1 MKKLVLVLLFS
12 LSQGLLAYESDQHTV
27 PEVELAD
34 VGSDMSVFIYNQV
47 TTAVKKINKDIKEL
61 PTKIESLELQI
72 IKEEKPKKVL
82 KLKDDLGS
90 YKARLNLLKS
100 KQGVTLAIYQEIGGR
115 FTWEDQRDGV
125 FGLPLS
131 MIPYPENLKENKRI
145 TYVPSKFK
153 NIYAYAGFH
162 RIISSSYF
170 VFCSSVKMFGVY
182 LGVDKLGH
190 MFNQGYEYFERYHK
204 ELNKTHDKTKAMN
217 TVIDWGRSTENGMY
231 GAIVDG
237 VYSNGDLAANLAGFH
252 FYENLLHPITIDE
265 KIYPPVLIIQED
277 HTVEFNP
284 ENVIDEKEFIA
295 LFFSNHL
302 NEALNPSHYES
313 LQRKVVK
320 ITVTNRCEK
329 VKRFYDLDTASQAAS
344 LTESLFS
351 WHGMDYGHR
360 SEDLLRLDTLCF

>member
-1 MKKLVLVLLFS
+1 MKKLVLVLLLS
-12 LSQGLLAYESDQHTV
+12 LSQGIFAYESDQHTV
-27 PEVELAD
+27 PDQELAD
-34 VGSDMSVFIYNQV
+34 VGTDMSAFIYKQV
-47 TTAVKKINKDIKEL
+47 NVAIAKINTDIKEL
-61 PTKIESLELQI
+61 PLKIESLEKQI
-72 IKEEKPKKVL
+72 IREENTKKL
-82 KLKDDLGS
+82 EFLKDEIAGN
-90 YKARLNLLKS
+90 KARLNLIKS
-100 KQGVTLAIYQEIGGR
+100 KMGITLSIYNEIGGR
-115 FTWEDQRDGV
+115 FSWEDQRDGV

-131 MIPYPENLKENKRI
+131 MIPYPKNVKDNKQI

-182 LGVDKLGH
+182 MGVDKLGH

-204 ELNKTHDKTKAMN
+204 ELNKTQDKTKAMS
-217 TVIDWGRSTENGMY
+217 TVIDWGKSTENGMY

-237 VYSNGDLAANLAGFH
+237 VYSNGDLAANFAGFH
-252 FYENLLHPITIDE
+252 FYENLLHPITLDE
-265 KIYPPVLIIQED
+265 KTYPPVLIIKED
-277 HTVEFNP
+277 HTVEFNA
-284 ENVIDEKEFIA
+284 ENAIDEKELIA

-302 NEALNPSHYES
+302 NEALNPSHYEL

-320 ITVTNRCEK
+320 VAVKNRCEK
-329 VKRFYDLDTASQAAS
+329 VKRFYELDTASQAEA

-360 SEDLLRLDTLCF
+360 SDDLLRLDTLCF